1 MCDGIGQDNTRTC
14 PKPISNFKKYLKPVY
29 LNFKSVPLRLG
40 QGEYS
45 KKHVSLPSLTIIS
58 IATYHI

>member
-1 MCDGIGQDNTRTC
+1 MCAGIGQDNTRTC

-40 QGEYS
+40 
-45 KKHVSLPSLTIIS
+45 
-58 IATYHI
+58 